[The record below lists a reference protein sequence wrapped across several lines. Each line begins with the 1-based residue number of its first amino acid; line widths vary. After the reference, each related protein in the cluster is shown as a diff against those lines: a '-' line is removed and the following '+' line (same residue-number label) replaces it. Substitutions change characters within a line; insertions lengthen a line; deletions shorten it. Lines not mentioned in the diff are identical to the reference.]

1 MNQLKE
7 KPMSSHYSGI
17 QERLK
22 LLKNRSGSSTP
33 LSPRE
38 VFHQKEKSLRFK
50 MGVIFGL
57 NNFIW
62 ILITL
67 LPHETKPIPKS
78 LPNEKGHEVVKLPAQ
93 IFSKEP
99 TRKQKVHV
107 ILKHS
112 KSSFQTS
119 GHLRSI
125 DDDPYGET
133 GRRATIEIPTKD
145 LQKLNS
151 LTSFWL
157 VYPYFKNKEAKAIR
171 KRTIREVIF

>member
-7 KPMSSHYSGI
+7 KPMNSHYFGI
-17 QERLK
+17 QEGLK
-22 LLKNRSGSSTP
+22 LLKDRSGSSTP

-38 VFHQKEKSLRFK
+38 VFLKREKSLRFK
-50 MGVIFGL
+50 MGMTFGL

-62 ILITL
+62 IIITL
-67 LPHETKPIPKS
+67 MPQEARPIPKA

-93 IFSKEP
+93 VFSEEP
-99 TRKQKVHV
+99 SKNKKVHV

-133 GRRATIEIPTKD
+133 GRRVTIEIPTKD

-157 VYPYFKNKEAKAIR
+157 VYPYFKNKEPKEIR